1 MKVMQCLLDV
11 NNKMI
16 IKNATVSEGIA
27 QQDKNY
33 LWGDRES
40 GIIDTVVF
48 HYISALETNPGNPYR
63 IESVLK
69 IFITY
74 GVSSHY
80 LINREGDIYQ
90 LVPEDKR
97 AWHCGGSIMPEP
109 DLREGV
115 NEFSIGV
122 ELVATGDSGF
132 TDAQYDSL
140 VSLCQDIEKR
150 YKINQYLGHE
160 DIAGENAVKMG
171 LRKDRKTDPGP
182 RFDWKRFYSEKGS
195 YSA

>member
-150 YKINQYLGHE
+150 YKEMLS
-160 DIAGENAVKMG
+160 
-171 LRKDRKTDPGP
+171 LRE
-182 RFDWKRFYSEKGS
+182 F
-195 YSA
+195 